1 MKKNILLIPAT
12 VAFLLGLFLAGCSL
26 TGIISSHETKTTRVT
41 VTGSA
46 ANDLGQVMV
55 FAKDKEGEK
64 VVFVKDFYSRL
75 SSPAAQ
81 RRDMAR
87 YRRKIRRYHNRKVR
101 VIWHE
106 NRAGNRVIEKCEVI
120 SR

>member
-1 MKKNILLIPAT
+1 MKKNLILIPAT
-12 VAFLLGLFLAGCSL
+12 AAFLLTLLLAGCSL
-26 TGIISSHETKTTRVT
+26 TGIIGSHKTKETCVT

-55 FAKDKEGEK
+55 FAKNREGEK

-75 SSPAAQ
+75 SSPAVQ

-87 YRRKIRRYHNRKVR
+87 YCRKIRRYHNRKVR